1 MGQNRPPSVGPVI
14 PTSGFIGHGTER
26 VFTTAFSDPDGSG
39 NIESVLFLINDRLT
53 PAGAFY
59 AQYKLNQDEVSLI
72 SDLGTVGPVTRGTPG
87 VVLEN
92 SYVRLD
98 IARMTVSG
106 SGNQLIITWPIT
118 FKAPFGAKSCKAWL
132 FVRDDLGLKDGWW
145 ARGGPY
151 YVGAYAA
158 QLREVATAANT
169 ERGPASH
176 MPGSGGRADIAVP
189 PTIPVV
195 SDIRVRLPLVS
206 K

>member
-1 MGQNRPPSVGPVI
+1 MKLDQTTQRATSIRLFSFARPHMRTFHLTWFAFFLAFFGWFGIAPMMVI
-14 PTSGFIGHGTER
+14 
-26 VFTTAFSDPDGSG
+26 
-39 NIESVLFLINDRLT
+39 
-53 PAGAFY
+53 
-59 AQYKLNQDEVSLI
+59 
-72 SDLGTVGPVTRGTPG
+72 
-87 VVLEN
+87 
-92 SYVRLD
+92 
-98 IARMTVSG
+98 
-106 SGNQLIITWPIT
+106 
-118 FKAPFGAKSCKAWL
+118 
-132 FVRDDLGLKDGWW
+132 VRDDLGLKDGWW